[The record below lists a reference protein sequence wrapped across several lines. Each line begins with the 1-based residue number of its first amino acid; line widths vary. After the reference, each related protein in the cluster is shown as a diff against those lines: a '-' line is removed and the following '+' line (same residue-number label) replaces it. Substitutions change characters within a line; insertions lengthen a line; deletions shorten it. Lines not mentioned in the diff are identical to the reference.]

1 VQVTIPD
8 VGKTF
13 NSTIS
18 VISQSVSSTSRG
30 FTAEIKIPFDPLLKP
45 GQSAVTKIL
54 DYSATNS
61 LIIPVNVI
69 QSDEK
74 SKYVYVLQTL
84 SNGKTVAKKKP
95 VIIGEVYGDKVEI
108 KTGLVAGDQ
117 LISEG
122 YQGLYEGQ
130 AVSTRL
136 I

>member
-1 VQVTIPD
+1 
-8 VGKTF
+8 
-13 NSTIS
+13 
-18 VISQSVSSTSRG
+18 
-30 FTAEIKIPFDPLLKP
+30 
-45 GQSAVTKIL
+45 
-54 DYSATNS
+54 
-61 LIIPVNVI
+61 VI

>member
-1 VQVTIPD
+1 
-8 VGKTF
+8 
-13 NSTIS
+13 
-18 VISQSVSSTSRG
+18 
-30 FTAEIKIPFDPLLKP
+30 
-45 GQSAVTKIL
+45 
-54 DYSATNS
+54 
-61 LIIPVNVI
+61 
-69 QSDEK
+69 
-74 SKYVYVLQTL
+74 L